1 MVATAV
7 AAPPEACV
15 IGMINNQSAEDYL
28 ECILMLREK
37 QGYARS
43 IDVANELG
51 VTKPSVSVAMKK
63 LREQDMITF
72 DENGFILLT
81 DSGRKLAK
89 KVYDKHKLLTKALIS
104 IGVNEKKAAEEAC
117 LIEHVISDTTYKCI
131 KEFVKKYEKD

>member
-63 LREQDMITF
+63 LRDQEMITF
-72 DENGFILLT
+72 DDNGFILFT
-81 DSGRKLAK
+81 DAGRKLAK
-89 KVYDKHKLLTKALIS
+89 KVYDKHKLLTKALIA
-104 IGVNEKKAAEEAC
+104 IGVSEKKAAEEAC
-117 LIEHVISDTTYKCI
+117 LIEHVISDSTYKCI
-131 KEFVKKYEKD
+131 KDFIKKHEND

>member
-7 AAPPEACV
+7 AAPREACV
-15 IGMINNQSAEDYL
+15 IGMNNNQSAEDYL

-63 LREQDMITF
+63 LRDQEMITF
-72 DENGFILLT
+72 DDNGFILFT
-81 DSGRKLAK
+81 DTGRKLAK
-89 KVYDKHKLLTKALIS
+89 KVYDKHKLLTKALIA

-117 LIEHVISDTTYKCI
+117 LIEHVISDSTYKCI
-131 KEFVKKYEKD
+131 KDFVKKHEND